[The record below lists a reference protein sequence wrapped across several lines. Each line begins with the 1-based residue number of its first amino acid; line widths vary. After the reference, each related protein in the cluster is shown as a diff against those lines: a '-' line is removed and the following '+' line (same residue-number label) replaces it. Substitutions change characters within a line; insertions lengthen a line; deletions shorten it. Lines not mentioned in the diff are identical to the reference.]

1 MAQPL
6 IAINIVVADR
16 SYRLKI
22 DPKDEEIVRRTIKTI
37 NEKIVDY
44 KTNFAGKD
52 MQDYVSMVLLWFATE
67 QQKPAPE
74 FASQEVNVK
83 RLDKLEEL
91 LDKALLQNHAAI
103 SRAQLGKDIDKTG
116 LSI

>member
-1 MAQPL
+1 MSKPL
-6 IAINIVVADR
+6 IPINIIVADR

-22 DPKDEEIVRRTIKTI
+22 EPEDEEMVRKTIKTI

-67 QQKPAPE
+67 QTKPTPE
-74 FASQEVNVK
+74 LVSQTGNNEK
-83 RLDKLEEL
+83 LDKIEEL
-91 LDKALLQNHAAI
+91 LDKALSQ
-103 SRAQLGKDIDKTG
+103 K
-116 LSI
+116 